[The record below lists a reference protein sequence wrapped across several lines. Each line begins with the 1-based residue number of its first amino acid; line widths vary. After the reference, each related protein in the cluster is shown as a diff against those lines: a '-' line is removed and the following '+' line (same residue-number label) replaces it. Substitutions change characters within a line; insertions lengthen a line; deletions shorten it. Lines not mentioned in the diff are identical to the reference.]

1 MTAPPF
7 AMPSP
12 ESHAGSHAAVDHRP
26 IRAMSAEERRAYNR
40 MVKQRSR
47 AKAALKTRSGSLPST
62 KEAAVA
68 LVAVAASRLALEDPG
83 VLSGRLALEVASLVG
98 APCDEGFQAKLGAL
112 LRRIASPRR
121 MTVNMT

>member
-1 MTAPPF
+1 
-7 AMPSP
+7 
-12 ESHAGSHAAVDHRP
+12 
-26 IRAMSAEERRAYNR
+26 MSAEERRAYNR

-83 VLSGRLALEVASLVG
+83 ILSGRLALEVASLVG
-98 APCDEGFQAKLGAL
+98 APCDESFQAKLGAL
-112 LRRIASPRR
+112 LRRIASPPR
-121 MTVNMT
+121 MTVNMS